1 MIALKLCVLVTV
13 VAATFLWPNAG
24 QVAAAGNSITTP
36 DTDGN
41 VGRYNSLA
49 LDKDG
54 NPVIAYHEEIGGQP
68 RHLKVLHC
76 GDPTCTSGNSIT
88 TPDPSVSTRSYP
100 SLALDAKGNPVISYV
115 AGDLRVLHCGN
126 PNCTA
131 GNSIAA
137 PDTAFGEVTSL
148 VLDASGNPVV
158 SYRGSGL
165 TVLHCGNPNCT
176 AGNSI
181 STPDTALGETGA
193 HSSLAL
199 DVSGNP
205 VVSYH
210 HGGGPDLDDLRVMH
224 CNDPDCSGGGESFTS
239 PDTAGR
245 VGDFTSL
252 ALDSSGN
259 PVVSYR
265 LGFGPSGKLK
275 VMHCNDPNCSGDD
288 ESITVPDNLSSR
300 TSLRLDSSGNP
311 VVSYLVGT
319 DHGIGLR
326 VLHCGDPTC
335 TIANTI
341 AAPDTEGRPDM
352 SLVLDASGNP
362 VVSYHDFPN
371 LDLKVLHCGDPACKA
386 PPPVGGIAELPAV
399 AGTAL
404 EVESSGVGAGVV
416 GGVVAAVAAG
426 AVALGG
432 AAWYARRRRSR

>member
-1 MIALKLCVLVTV
+1 MHVGEQHHDARPERLDPFVPIAG
-13 VAATFLWPNAG
+13 P
-24 QVAAAGNSITTP
+24 
-36 DTDGN
+36 
-41 VGRYNSLA
+41 GRQ
-49 LDKDG
+49 
-54 NPVIAYHEEIGGQP
+54 GQP
-68 RHLKVLHC
+68 GHQLCRRRP
-76 GDPTCTSGNSIT
+76 GG
-88 TPDPSVSTRSYP
+88 
-100 SLALDAKGNPVISYV
+100 
-115 AGDLRVLHCGN
+115 LHCGN

-137 PDTAFGEVTSL
+137 ADTGLFGDVTSL
-148 VLDASGNPVV
+148 ALDASGNPVV
-158 SYRGSGL
+158 SYRASSGGL
-165 TVLHCGNPNCT
+165 KVLHYGNPNCT
-176 AGNSI
+176 AGNSV
-181 STPDTALGETGA
+181 SAPDTALGTTGK

-205 VVSYH
+205 VVSYQH
-210 HGGGPDLDDLRVMH
+210 DLDLRVMH
-224 CNDPDCSGGGESFTS
+224 CNDPNCSGGDESITS

-265 LGFGPSGKLK
+265 SGFGSSGKLK

-319 DHGIGLR
+319 DHGVGLR

-386 PPPVGGIAELPAV
+386 PPPVGGIAELPEL